1 MVAWDK
7 AKAPSLGGGER
18 REIQRL
24 ILPIGETKVRLVGE
38 VMPRYVY
45 WITTTEGKR
54 MPLECLRFVRDEEKF
69 IDSNDDPFK
78 ELEADVFSDKPQFA
92 YICNIIDRSDNRVK
106 IFDLKSTIYRQI
118 VDFASNPEYGN
129 PAHPETGYDITI
141 KKEKTGPLPQN
152 VKYTCLPARASTSL
166 TEEEQKAELF
176 DLGRIYKRQT
186 YEEQKKWMLENTA
199 LFAST
204 TGDDFVPTENAED
217 LD

>member
-1 MVAWDK
+1 MIAWDK
-7 AKAPSLGGGER
+7 AKVPQQGGGER

-24 ILPIGETKVRLVGE
+24 SLPIGDTKIRLIGE

-54 MPLECLRFVRDEEKF
+54 MPVECLRFVREQEKF
-69 IDSNDDPFK
+69 IDSNEDPFK
-78 ELEADVFSDKPQFA
+78 ELPPDVFSDKPQFA
-92 YICNIIDRSDNRVK
+92 YICNVIDRRDGQIK

-118 VDFASNPEYGN
+118 VDFAGNKEYGN
-129 PAHPETGYDITI
+129 PADPKTGYDITV

-152 VKYTCLPARASTSL
+152 VKYTCLPARASTEL
-166 TEEEQKAELF
+166 TEEEQKADLF
-176 DLGRIYKRQT
+176 DLHRIFKRQT
-186 YEEQKKWMLENTA
+186 YDDQKKWMLENTA

-204 TGDDFVPTENAED
+204 TSDEFVPQENAED

>member
-7 AKAPSLGGGER
+7 AKAPSQGGGER

-24 ILPIGETKVRLVGE
+24 TLPIGETKVRLVGE

-54 MPLECLRFVRDEEKF
+54 MPLECLRFVREEEKF
-69 IDSNDDPFK
+69 VDTNEDPFK
-78 ELEADVFSDKPQFA
+78 EVGADVFSDKPQFA
-92 YICNIIDRSDNRVK
+92 YICNIIDRNDGQIK

-152 VKYTCLPARASTSL
+152 VKYTCLPARASTAL

-204 TGDDFVPTENAED
+204 TGDDFVPTETAED